1 MSVTVA
7 TPPTANPG
15 PGGRYVGGL
24 LDLLGYYVDRGL
36 REDEVTIPELRFAI
50 ALARYRFSPPGGRM
64 VSDRIH
70 VMSFGGAGAGKS
82 TLTNILIG
90 ADVAEINAQAGYTR
104 HPVAFVKSDIERAGE
119 LWPDYLGMLERHDSA
134 EPANIDEHRYG
145 WRRLLGDLTDP
156 GFLRRHVVWD
166 CPDLTAKDATHYQ
179 SRVIEIAGLAHVC
192 VYVASDE
199 RYNDE
204 LPTNFL
210 QAMLDAGKWVV
221 VVLTKVSPSDADE
234 LVRLFQTQ
242 VVKNLGNNDR
252 ILAIVPIPCP
262 PPGKFSALWTES
274 MPYGGQ
280 IREAIERATA
290 DFAELQRE
298 SRFTAARYLLAQ
310 QSRLLD
316 PLRQDLAEWR
326 SWIELVRQA
335 ANEAVVRYE
344 REYLTRVQHR
354 ELQHAHA
361 ELLGVFMPK
370 GIFEFVGKGLEL
382 LRTPYRMLKNLWK
395 RFSPIQLTIDIDE
408 ERAIEKVRRAML
420 ESLQVMSAT
429 RKSRHPL
436 WSDLH
441 QGLHQDAVG
450 LIEPAFHKIRDRQRR
465 QLEEQLQN
473 VGHAI
478 RADIERIPLATF
490 GLQSLRVTLDLL
502 AVAAGVYVGGLYPI
516 SILIVLLC
524 VGGVEEFVHIAC
536 HQYVNR
542 HRAALIRQQKENIR
556 ELIQIAY
563 IDALVQLPLAKG
575 RRLHSLSTLADRLE
589 AELKAIMADLGAKG
603 QP

>member
-1 MSVTVA
+1 MSVSVA
-7 TPPTANPG
+7 SPPTSNLSPG
-15 PGGRYVGGL
+15 ARYVSGL
-24 LDLLGYYVDRGL
+24 LELLGYYVDRGL

-64 VSDRIH
+64 VAERVH

-82 TLTNILIG
+82 TLTNIVVG

-104 HPVAFVKSDIERAGE
+104 HPIAFIKSDVERAGE
-119 LWPDYLGMLERHDSA
+119 LWPDYLGMLERYDSA

-145 WRRLLGDLTDP
+145 WRRLLGDLVDP

-210 QAMLDAGKWVV
+210 QAMLDAGKYVV
-221 VVLTKVSPSDADE
+221 VVLTKVSPTDADE
-234 LVRLFQTQ
+234 LMRLFQSQ
-242 VVKNLGNNDR
+242 VLKNLRNGDR
-252 ILAIVPIPCP
+252 ILEIVPIPCP
-262 PPGKFSALWTES
+262 PPGKFSSLWTES
-274 MPYGGQ
+274 MPYGSQ
-280 IREAIERATA
+280 IREAIEKITG
-290 DFAELQRE
+290 DFAELQLH
-298 SRFTAARYLLAQ
+298 SRQSAARYLLAQ

-344 REYLTRVQHR
+344 REYLARVQHR

-361 ELLGVFMPK
+361 ELLSIFMPK

-395 RFSPIQLTIDIDE
+395 RFSPIQLTSEIDE
-408 ERAIEKVRRAML
+408 ERAIEKVRRGML

-429 RKSRHPL
+429 RKARHPL

-441 QGLHQDAVG
+441 QSLHQDAVG
-450 LIEPAFHKIRDRQRR
+450 LIEPAFHKLRDKQRR
-465 QLEEQLQN
+465 QLEDQLLN
-473 VGHAI
+473 VGQSI
-478 RADIERIPLATF
+478 RSDIERIPMATL
-490 GLQSLRVTLDLL
+490 GLQTARVFLDLL
-502 AVAAGVYVGGLYPI
+502 AVAAAVYVGGLYPI
-516 SILIVLLC
+516 TILLVLLC
-524 VGGVEEFVHIAC
+524 VGGVEELVHIAC
-536 HQYVNR
+536 HFYVNR
-542 HRAALIRQQKENIR
+542 HRASLIRQQKENIR
-556 ELIQIAY
+556 ELIQVAY
-563 IDALVQLPLAKG
+563 IDSLVQLPMHKG
-575 RRLHSLSTLADRLE
+575 RRLHGLSTLTERLE
-589 AELKAIMADLGAKG
+589 TELKTIMADLGAKG
-603 QP
+603 RP